1 MYRIAQSLDLDDIV
15 GSEIQQISLGRYDV
29 QFHFGSRTRIV
40 VQSRATLL
48 ERGEIIAAWEENRNW
63 TTLEFQRLLN
73 APIEGYSVPDDRTLE
88 IRFSSELVLHLH
100 DDSDQFESMQI
111 YPLGDAVGQIV
122 I

>member
-1 MYRIAQSLDLDDIV
+1 MYRIAQSLDLGDIV
-15 GSEIQQISLGRYDV
+15 GSEIQQIALGRYDV
-29 QFHFGSRTRIV
+29 QLHFGSRTRIA

-48 ERGEIIAAWEENRNW
+48 EGGKIIAAWDEKKNW

-73 APIEGYSVPDDRTLE
+73 DPVEGYSVPDDRTLE
-88 IRFSSELVLHLH
+88 ISFKSGLVLRLH

-111 YPLGDAVGQIV
+111 YPLGDVVGRIV